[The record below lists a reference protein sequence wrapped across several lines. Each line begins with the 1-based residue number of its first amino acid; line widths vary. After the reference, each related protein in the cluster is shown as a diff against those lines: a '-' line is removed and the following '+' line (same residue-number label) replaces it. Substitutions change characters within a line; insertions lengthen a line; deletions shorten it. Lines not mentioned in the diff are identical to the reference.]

1 MILIIFFVKSMQ
13 LTRNELWL
21 MMVNCDVT
29 TVISMFYHLEMG
41 HHHITY
47 LTLLRTLV
55 NVYLAEWFLIL
66 MYLQIFIMIHQ

>member
-1 MILIIFFVKSMQ
+1 MVKIKMGGVIIMILIIFFVKSMQ

-41 HHHITY
+41 HHHIIS
-47 LTLLRTLV
+47 RV
-55 NVYLAEWFLIL
+55 
-66 MYLQIFIMIHQ
+66 